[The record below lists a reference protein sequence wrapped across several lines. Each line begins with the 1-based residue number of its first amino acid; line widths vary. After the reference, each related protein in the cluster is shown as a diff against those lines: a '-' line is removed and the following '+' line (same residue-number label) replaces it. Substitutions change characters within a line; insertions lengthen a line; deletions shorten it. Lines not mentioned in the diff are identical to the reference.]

1 MLSEKTIYCADCGC
15 IIDTENEDYL
25 EINGE
30 YYCQDCMEDWSICD
44 DCGEWFRNSEEGT
57 WVENGERFVCD
68 ECLENDYE
76 QCDDCG
82 KYFLRDYMYLV
93 TNLSGSDY
101 YVCDDCRCENY
112 YECADCGNLFHYED
126 LQYNESDDCDYC
138 NECYPR
144 HENSLLLDYHGFSD
158 WKTYGTGGTNNPI
171 TKGFEL
177 EVETDNY
184 DVLEEIYDILN
195 NLVVFE
201 HDGSVDGF
209 EMITNPF
216 TREYWK
222 TKENIDNW
230 KDVFDVLNENGCG
243 TCGCGLHVHV
253 NKSSLATDKLSS
265 DDVIDNII
273 LIMETFKNELTKFSR
288 RYQGDLKEWAAF
300 LTDDNEKLTYKLIKD
315 KKGCKGRYTALNL
328 TKGKTIE
335 FRIFNS
341 TMKFNELMATLELV
355 DNIVD
360 IARAGNIDGLTWNDI
375 VTFNG
380 DYIVDYVN
388 DYNITSDKKLEIIED
403 LVQEEISCTDSNIED
418 LRAGDFVR
426 IKDNGNIA
434 QIITINDSNG
444 KLLLYKPTFQGH
456 SAQSSFGDEFIGTKY
471 ENHLWWYDFEEIKP
485 VIIKFTSA
493 NELHEGDRV
502 LVRSDLVNGGV
513 YGCETFVSH
522 MEDSK
527 SKILEVTDVHC
538 YDFLTDYSG
547 FWWFTPKMCEGKIK
561 HEDIELG

>member
-15 IIDTENEDYL
+15 IIDTENEDFI

-30 YYCQDCMEDWSICD
+30 YYCQDCMEDWQQCE
-44 DCGEWFRNSEEGT
+44 DCGELIRIEDGT
-57 WVENGERFVCD
+57 W
-68 ECLENDYE
+68 
-76 QCDDCG
+76 
-82 KYFLRDYMYLV
+82 YLV
-93 TNLSGSDY
+93 TNPYGDDY

-112 YECADCGNLFHYED
+112 YECADCGNLFHYDD
-126 LQYNESDDCDYC
+126 LSYCEYDDYYYC
-138 NECYPR
+138 EECYSA
-144 HENSLLLDYHGFSD
+144 HSNSLLMDYHEFSD
-158 WKTYGTGGTNNPI
+158 WETYSKSGNDNPI

-184 DVLEEIYDILN
+184 DVLDEIHDILDD
-195 NLVVFE
+195 LVVFE

-222 TKENIDNW
+222 TKANIDNW

-288 RYQGDLKEWAAF
+288 RYKGDLKEWAAF

-315 KKGCKGRYTALNL
+315 KKDCKGRYTALNL

-360 IARAGNIDGLTWNDI
+360 IARTGNIDGLTWNDI

-403 LVQEEISCTDSNIED
+403 KAQEQESCADPDTYIK
-418 LRAGDFVR
+418 LKVGDFVR

-434 QIITINDSNG
+434 QIIAITDLDG

-456 SAQSSFGDEFIGTKY
+456 SATYVFGDKFIGTKY
-471 ENHLWWYDFEEIKP
+471 DGHLWWYGFGEVIP
-485 VIIKFTSA
+485 VTIKFTSA
-493 NELHEGDRV
+493 NELHESDRV
-502 LVRSDLVNGGV
+502 LVRNDLVHSER
-513 YGCETFVSH
+513 YGCESFIWH
-522 MEDSK
+522 MENSK
-527 SKILEVTDVHC
+527 GKILEVKDIYANEFNTDFG
-538 YDFLTDYSG
+538 YG
-547 FWWFTPKMCEGKIK
+547 AWMFTPEMCVGKIK
-561 HEDIELG
+561 HEDIELE